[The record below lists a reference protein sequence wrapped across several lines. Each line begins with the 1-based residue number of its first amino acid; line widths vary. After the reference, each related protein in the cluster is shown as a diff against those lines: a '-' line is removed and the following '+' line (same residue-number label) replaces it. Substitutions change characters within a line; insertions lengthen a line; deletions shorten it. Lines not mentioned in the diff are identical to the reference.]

1 MTVLSSN
8 SIETLAN
15 RIRGVPSN
23 GTLRFISHPQA
34 DIILEIAKMFIDTDY
49 FAEEGIEIEFT
60 NDYKSIRKKERF
72 NYEKE
77 LEKIKLKNDSTR
89 TAKTNT

>member
-1 MTVLSSN
+1 
-8 SIETLAN
+8 
-15 RIRGVPSN
+15 
-23 GTLRFISHPQA
+23 
-34 DIILEIAKMFIDTDY
+34 MFIDTDY